1 MASISESFVLN
12 NTQPNFTR
20 DHIESFEAMRAI
32 FGSVKVRKYD
42 IGHIVYC
49 EEDGV
54 HYKFEGEDIEFD
66 EVTGYFR
73 KLIEVDVSELESQL
87 DENTKKIDTLWNK
100 IFPPPPPP
108 TTSASISAYH
118 LGTSNT
124 ISNPNA
130 VGAKVNVELK
140 FSLRTGG
147 VNVGIDEIDKITIKY
162 GSKTITLL
170 PNTSSYEI
178 GEISTSTTFTITYY
192 MVEGKTY
199 SASTS
204 ISFINYSYNGV
215 VNEDVTIDKI
225 DVTKLSKSLKTSK
238 LFSTTVALNNQK
250 NCYIYPA
257 SFGKLSSIK
266 DDKNYE
272 LINSYLCETITIDGE
287 NYYAYLL
294 EYAVTVTNYKLTFS

>member
-20 DHIESFEAMRAI
+20 DHIESFEAMRTV
-32 FGSVKVRKYD
+32 SVRRYD

-54 HYKFEGEDIEFD
+54 HYKFEGENIEFD

-108 TTSASISAYH
+108 TTSASIRAYH
-118 LGTSNT
+118 LGTSST

-130 VGAKVNVELK
+130 VGTKVNVELK

-147 VNVGIDEIDKITIKY
+147 VAVGIDEIDKIIIKY

-178 GEISTSTTFTITYY
+178 GEISTSTTFTVTYY

-204 ISFINYSYNGV
+204 ISFINYSYNGI
-215 VNEDVTIDKI
+215 VNEDATIDKI

-238 LFSTTVALNNQK
+238 SFSTTVTLNNQK

-266 DDKNYE
+266 DSKNYE
-272 LINSYLCETITIDGE
+272 LINSYLCETITIDGV